1 MYYVC
6 GKSPFVCVC
15 VCVQIEV
22 SSRCVHARERIK
34 EPVMICEIKFNTSC
48 VYNIHILYGP
58 IYSITY
64 ENYNV
69 TMKSKRYQ
77 IN

>member
-1 MYYVC
+1 MWKVAIC
-6 GKSPFVCVC
+6 VCVC

-48 VYNIHILYGP
+48 VYIHLLYGP
-58 IYSITY
+58 IY
-64 ENYNV
+64 EEFRC
-69 TMKSKRYQ
+69 KSL
-77 IN
+77 